1 MKDSK
6 RTLAIVVKVLEQT
19 EGGETITL
27 AHHQE
32 LYAEANGFAL
42 DDPAFKKDLLA
53 AAYDGFEL
61 ARNRALHVEPD
72 EP

>member
-6 RTLAIVVKVLEQT
+6 RTLAIVVQVLEQT
-19 EGGETITL
+19 EGGGMVTL

-32 LYAEANGFAL
+32 VYAELNGFDL
-42 DDPAFKKDLLA
+42 DDPALRKDVLT

-61 ARNRALHVEPD
+61 ARKRALHVDPD